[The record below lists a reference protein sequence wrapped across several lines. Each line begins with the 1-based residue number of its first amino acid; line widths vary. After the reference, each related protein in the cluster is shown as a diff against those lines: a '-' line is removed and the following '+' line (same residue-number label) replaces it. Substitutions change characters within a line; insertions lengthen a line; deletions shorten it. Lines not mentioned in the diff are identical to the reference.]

1 MTTTTVD
8 VAIVGTGMGGGTAAL
23 TLAPSGASI
32 LMLERGDFLPPE
44 PENWSPEANFAD
56 HRYKNAESWRS
67 ESGRTFK
74 PGVHYYVGGNT
85 KVYGAALPRFR
96 VHDFD
101 EVEHRE
107 GVSPAWPLTYDELE
121 PYYTQAEAIL
131 KVHAARDDDPTDP
144 PRTGDFPFRPVA
156 HEPVVSELA
165 AKLRNQGLS
174 PFHIPLGLDLGPTGG
189 CIRCGTCDGYPCKVR
204 AKSDAETCAVRPAL
218 EFDNVRLWPGARVD
232 RLETNSAGTTV
243 AVVHGHRHGQPF
255 AVRPRH
261 VVVACGAVNSA
272 ALLLRSVSSSHER
285 GLGNGFDQVGRYY
298 MAHNNSVLLALRP
311 FRKNDTTFQKT
322 LAVNDYYCPGNP
334 VSTYPLGNLQL
345 IGKVHQGTLKGAR
358 PRLPRPLR
366 QFVAARSI
374 EWWVMSED
382 LPEANNRVM
391 LAGDGGIVV
400 HWTPTNTEAHRQLLR
415 TARLMMRRA
424 GYPFVFTETM
434 GIETNSH
441 QCGTL
446 RMGTEPDHSVVD
458 PMCRVHGLSN
468 VTVVD
473 SSAFVSSSACN
484 PALTIAAL
492 SLRACEHLAAT
503 W

>member
-8 VAIVGTGMGGGTAAL
+8 AAIVGTGMGGGAAAL

-44 PENWSPEANFAD
+44 PENWSPEANFVD
-56 HRYKNAESWRS
+56 HRYKNAESWQ
-67 ESGRTFK
+67 SGSGKAFK
-74 PGVHYYVGGNT
+74 PGVHYCVGGNT

-96 VHDFD
+96 AHDFD
-101 EVEHRE
+101 DVEHRD
-107 GVSPAWPLTYDELE
+107 GVSPAWPVAYGELE
-121 PYYTQAEAIL
+121 HYYTRAEAIL
-131 KVHAARDDDPTDP
+131 KVHAAPGEDPTDP
-144 PRTGDFPFRPVA
+144 PRSGDFPFPPVA

-165 AKLRNQGLS
+165 AKLRDQGLR
-174 PFHIPLGLDLGPTGG
+174 PFHIPLGVDLRPGG
-189 CIRCGTCDGYPCKVR
+189 SCIRCGTCDGYPCKVR

-218 EFDNVRLWPGARVD
+218 EFDNVRLWTGARVD

-243 AVVHGHRHGQPF
+243 TVVHGRRHGQPF
-255 AVRPRH
+255 AVRSGH
-261 VVVACGAVNSA
+261 VLVACGAVNSA
-272 ALLLRSVSSSHER
+272 ALLLRSASPSHER
-285 GLGNGFDQVGRYY
+285 GLANRFDQVGRYY

-311 FRKNDTTFQKT
+311 FKKNDTTFQKT
-322 LAVNDYYCPGNP
+322 LAVNDFYCPGNP
-334 VSTYPLGNLQL
+334 ASRYPLGNLQL
-345 IGKVHQGTLKGAR
+345 IGKVHQGALKGAR

-366 QFVAARSI
+366 DFVAARSI

-382 LPEANNRVM
+382 LPEADNRVR
-391 LAGDGGIVV
+391 LAGSGRIAVD
-400 HWTPTNTEAHRQLLR
+400 WTPTNIEAHKQLVHM
-415 TARLMMRRA
+415 ARRMMRRA
-424 GYPFVFTETM
+424 GYRFVFTETM

-446 RMGTEPDHSVVD
+446 RMGTESDRSVVD
-458 PMCRVHGLSN
+458 SLGRVHGLSN

-473 SSAFVSSSACN
+473 SSVFVSSSACN

-492 SLRACEHLAAT
+492 SIRASEHLAAT